1 MQMLQNLTQLLKIVC
16 QIGVLLQAYE
26 RANLADALL
35 PRTLID
41 GELIIRQGDT
51 ADGMYFVE
59 DGSVSIRITRDDG
72 NEHEIKRLGM

>member
-1 MQMLQNLTQLLKIVC
+1 MC
-16 QIGVLLQAYE
+16 PAQAYE

-59 DGSVSIRITRDDG
+59 DGAVSIRIARDDG
-72 NEHEIKRLGM
+72 NEHEVKRLGEYHQQQSLFNQQGVVH

>member
-1 MQMLQNLTQLLKIVC
+1 M
-16 QIGVLLQAYE
+16 QAYE

-59 DGSVSIRITRDDG
+59 DGAVSIRITRDDG
-72 NEHEIKRLGM
+72 NEHEIKRLGKLMLQYKLGLKKLYPQ